1 MFRKRKNVADVW
13 TLNNL
18 SGDFLIPRPVL
29 SKYIRRLKVFDFP
42 SHDFQHS
49 QINIRTCSFSRFIN
63 SPISTCEQKAFD
75 AHCFYFLSLP
85 SRQKFSFSKPLL
97 LFKQTK
103 GERDLSRGS
112 STCLIH
118 NKRCRNLKLM
128 IFSFWNGSRVFFFLS
143 QKFRGIFIAKLF
155 AFRFVI

>member
-18 SGDFLIPRPVL
+18 SGDFLIPHPVL
-29 SKYIRRLKVFDFP
+29 SKFIRRLKVFDFP

-128 IFSFWNGSRVFFFLS
+128 IFSFWNGSRVFSFCLKSFEEFLLLNFS
-143 QKFRGIFIAKLF
+143 H
-155 AFRFVI
+155 FVL